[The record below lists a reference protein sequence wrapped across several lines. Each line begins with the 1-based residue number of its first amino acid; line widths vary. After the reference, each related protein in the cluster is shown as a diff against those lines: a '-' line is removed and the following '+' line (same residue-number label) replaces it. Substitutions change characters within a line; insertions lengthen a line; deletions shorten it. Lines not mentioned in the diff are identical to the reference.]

1 MAETLP
7 AIRSIDDLNRYAD
20 IMMKSGFFQDVKSAA
35 QACVKIMAG
44 QEIGIPPI
52 ASMRGIYIVKGQV
65 SMSSQIMAA
74 LIKRSPT
81 YDYRVVET
89 TNQQCS
95 IQFFENGEP
104 CGNSTYSIDDA
115 KVAKLSA
122 GDTWQKHPKMM
133 LFNRAMSNGAK
144 MYCPDIFHGSP
155 YVEGEVDDAIVDED
169 ARDIPVM
176 TEVHPVTTPSEQA
189 PTDGHLGVLRGHMK
203 RLGVRDGDKTRL
215 INHIYGENFTSSQ
228 CTKFINM
235 LKPVQALPKDVFRH
249 YVRMLM
255 VDHPWYDS
263 VALNTT
269 WKKMFGD
276 KPADLLTLEQQGQLI
291 DWILMVGPEE
301 APIADGEATAP
312 VEASDDVL
320 DLSEVI
326 LEPSPWLA
334 EMTRVQNETK
344 ESLEQVE
351 AWIMR
356 VFGRGEYKTVEDIPV
371 EWIEAVKKMDAGAI
385 KASMDGA
392 TLV

>member
-74 LIKRSPT
+74 LIKRSAT

-89 TNQQCS
+89 TNHQCS

-104 CGNSTYSIDDA
+104 CGESTYSIDDA
-115 KVAKLSA
+115 KVAKLSG

-144 MYCPDIFHGSP
+144 MFCPDIFHGSP
-155 YVEGEVDDAIVDED
+155 YVEGEVEESIVDED
-169 ARDIPVM
+169 VKDIPDM
-176 TEVHPVTTPSEQA
+176 TSDPPPMPRMEASPSEKQ
-189 PTDGHLGVLRGHMK
+189 LGMLRGELK
-203 RLGVRDGDKTRL
+203 RLGIKDGDKRRL
-215 INHIYGENFTSSQ
+215 ITHIYGENFTSSQ
-228 CTKFINM
+228 CSKLISM
-235 LKPVQALPKDVFRH
+235 LKPAETLPKDVFRH
-249 YVRMLM
+249 YVKMLSI
-255 VDHPWYDS
+255 DHPWYD
-263 VALNTT
+263 ALALQTK

-276 KPADLLTLEQQGQLI
+276 TPAELLTLAQQGQYI
-291 DWILMVGPEE
+291 DWLLMTPEDE
-301 APIADGEATAP
+301 PTVDGESKAL

-320 DLSEVI
+320 DLSAVM
-326 LEPSPWLA
+326 LEPPSPWLA
-334 EMTRVQNETK
+334 EITRIQNETK
-344 ESLEQVE
+344 ESLEEIE
-351 AWIMR
+351 AWLLR
-356 VFGRGEYKTVEDIPV
+356 VFGRGAYNTVEEMPV
-371 EWIEAVKKMDAGAI
+371 EWIEAVQKMDASAI
-385 KASMDGA
+385 KTSMDGA